1 MLHWTQTE
9 LSGLPAPGM
18 QKIVIT
24 PAEKRAAQHRLGWW
38 ISLKLSL
45 RKQEE
50 DDEWRLWEK
59 KQTM

>member
-1 MLHWTQTE
+1 MMLHWTQTE
-9 LSGLPAPGM
+9 LSGLPVPGM

-24 PAEKRAAQHRLGWW
+24 PAEKRAAQHRLGWS

-50 DDEWRLWEK
+50 DDE
-59 KQTM
+59 